1 MSVTIRC
8 STRLAAKCASRVP
21 NVTLLAQKVLVSK
34 WEPSVSQPSDSQ
46 VVVDFQQTF
55 QGPLDSA
62 KRAAFRALM
71 KFDVAGF
78 ECMFEEAC

>member
-1 MSVTIRC
+1 
-8 STRLAAKCASRVP
+8 
-21 NVTLLAQKVLVSK
+21 VLVSK
-34 WEPSVSQPSDSQ
+34 WEPTALQPSNTEI
-46 VVVDFQQTF
+46 VVDFQQAF

-62 KRAAFRALM
+62 KRDALRVLM